1 VITIRLS
8 VSNEIKKLIFSMGNE
23 KHQRGQ
29 FLVAVV
35 IGLSALAIVLLFMGQ
50 GLSQLKKLQNRAT
63 FKINTQ
69 DFELGLTQIVSS
81 RLFEIVVDCFG
92 ACLGS
97 SSQNQFRNRF
107 NLRRNEIPQVARFT
121 LPTLPDLEALQ
132 LQSNV
137 VDFTEMNNAVTR
149 CRSKSAAVIPGPGE
163 PGNFYFCIT
172 LSSLE
177 SNPNVKLG
185 TGLSSIPQSL
195 SLVEIRAH
203 LVNTEKSDQSLVPP
217 PSSSLTPNAFRSDS
231 SKAGVLV
238 FYRLYSV
245 RAEDS
250 KARILKSGSR
260 LFSASE
266 ARGS

>member
-1 VITIRLS
+1 
-8 VSNEIKKLIFSMGNE
+8 
-23 KHQRGQ
+23 
-29 FLVAVV
+29 
-35 IGLSALAIVLLFMGQ
+35 
-50 GLSQLKKLQNRAT
+50 
-63 FKINTQ
+63 
-69 DFELGLTQIVSS
+69 LGLTQIVSS

-92 ACLGS
+92 ACLGN
-97 SSQNQFRNRF
+97 SSQNEFRNRF
-107 NLRRNEIPQVARFT
+107 NLRRNVIPQVARLT

-132 LQSNV
+132 LQANV

-149 CRSKSAAVIPGPGE
+149 CRSKSTAVIPAPGE

-185 TGLSSIPQSL
+185 TGLSSIPLSS

-203 LVNTEKSDQSLVPP
+203 LVNQETSNQNLLPAP
-217 PSSSLTPNAFRSDS
+217 GSSLTPQTFRADS
-231 SKAGVLV
+231 SKAGIFV